1 MDAEQN
7 IADDPAFRQ
16 LLATRSRIRWGF
28 SILVIGAYLGYG
40 VAGLYFSAGYATPF
54 FGSAMPWGLVMGFG
68 IIALS
73 VALSIIYVR
82 VVGRLEAKNTFA
94 DRLK

>member
-1 MDAEQN
+1 MDAEQK
-7 IADDPAFRQ
+7 IADDPAFQQ

-28 SILVIGAYLGYG
+28 SFIVIGAYLGYG
-40 VAGLYFSAGYATPF
+40 VAGLYFSESYATPF
-54 FGSAMPWGLVMGFG
+54 FGSSMPWGLVMGFC

-82 VVGRLEAKNTFA
+82 IIGRLEAKNLFA
-94 DRLK
+94 GRPN

>member
-1 MDAEQN
+1 MDAEPN

-28 SILVIGAYLGYG
+28 SALVIGAYLGYG
-40 VAGLYFSAGYATPF
+40 VAGLYFSEGFATPF
-54 FGSAMPWGLVMGFG
+54 MGSAMPWGLVMGFG

-73 VALSIIYVR
+73 VALSIFYVR
-82 VVGRLEAKNTFA
+82 IIGRLEAKNTFA
-94 DRLK
+94 GRLK